1 MTDRREKFTPGPLF
15 IETVHVGD
23 EKWDEIRD
31 KDGNFISESG
41 NYWDTDPEPNP
52 DSILQQHAPDL
63 YYALK
68 DCAGA
73 LADLLE
79 QIENG
84 EKFDNVTSDC
94 LIAELQDEVEK
105 AVVVLKKARGEE

>member
-1 MTDRREKFTPGPLF
+1 MSNEKFTPGPLF

-52 DSILQQHAPDL
+52 DSILQQYAPEMYD
-63 YYALK
+63 ALK
-68 DCAGA
+68 DAWQTFHSMALDLEDSGA
-73 LADLLE
+73 WDDAERWHQKADAIDKL
-79 QIENG
+79 
-84 EKFDNVTSDC
+84 
-94 LIAELQDEVEK
+94 
-105 AVVVLKKARGEE
+105 LKKARGEE